1 MFNNAMLICFELYP
15 RWVPLTTL
23 ERDSVKTKPFPPPPQ
38 PNTFSTIEKKGND
51 VRRTKFVK
59 L

>member
-1 MFNNAMLICFELYP
+1 MCETPSFVTMPPTNRYYSTKGLCKNK
-15 RWVPLTTL
+15 TL
-23 ERDSVKTKPFPPPPQ
+23 PPPPPPPPQ
-38 PNTFSTIEKKGND
+38 PNTLPTIETKGND